1 LSGKACFDIFI
12 RGCRTSPKALAE
24 AEFGHFDGSH
34 HTPWAMGAHDQAVLT
49 VTHPH
54 GWMHMP
60 ATTRLMIAAI
70 LAAVLLPAGAASAQT
85 PPLPPPGTPP
95 AEIQR
100 QVQQQGGAEVLRQR
114 LRESG
119 MTPDQ
124 IRRRLASMGYD
135 PQALDAYL
143 RADTIPAPE
152 PTAGTLR
159 ALGAIGMSDIT
170 EDLLVDPRPEPAP
183 LTGDEERLGL
193 RVFGVEVFS
202 RGSSAFESVANTAV
216 PSTYVLGPGDE
227 LVLVLTGDVE
237 QVHML
242 SVTREGFVLIP
253 QVGQVWVNGL
263 TLDRLRDQLYNR
275 LGAVYSG
282 VRRGAGASTH
292 FDVSVARLRTN
303 QVYITGEVARP
314 GGYLASPMASVLNAL
329 YQAGGPTANGS
340 FREVQVLRSGRIVHR
355 VDLYEFLLR
364 GDNLDRVRMEPGDV
378 IFVPPRGQHVSIR
391 GEVTRPAIYE
401 MRQGE
406 TFLDLLAFA
415 GGVRAPAHLRRAR
428 VERVVPAPMRTTPG
442 FDRVVL
448 DIDLAEAMRTPQA
461 APRLESGDDVH
472 VLAVRD
478 EVRNIVSLNGAVW
491 RPGSYS
497 YRPGMTAWDLIASA
511 DGLSA
516 EAFDGRAHITR
527 LDRGTGSLSLIP
539 FSLTTGADGRP
550 LEDPA
555 LAEFDVVTIFT
566 RADTVAE
573 LTIQVAGAVRTPG
586 EERFQQGMT
595 LRDAI
600 IRAGGL
606 RRVADP
612 VVEVSRMADPEARAT
627 GRIAQ
632 IFRIPVDSSYF
643 VSDESA
649 RFYLGDAAA
658 LRGRLEVGAA
668 AEFMLQPHDRIFVRE
683 LPNVEMPRVVTLD
696 GEAVYPG
703 QYALQ
708 SKDERLRDIIVDRA
722 GGLTSAAHAAGF
734 RLYRNGSLV
743 NVDLSAVLA
752 RPDHRDNIV
761 LIPGDSL
768 VLPEYNPVVTVM
780 GAVNSPTAVM
790 YRPGAGLEYYI
801 SNAGGYA
808 RDADKGRVHV
818 RYANGAGRAVGR
830 SAFGL
835 RSKPAPEPGS
845 VVTVPHVLPEDRFDM
860 RGAIS
865 DFTQIVAALATVVV
879 LVRR

>member
-1 LSGKACFDIFI
+1 LQARPAIFSLPRPI
-12 RGCRTSPKALAE
+12 NSPNALVL
-24 AEFGHFDGSH
+24 AEFGHSIAIQPTLPMGQQHAGQTTLTIVLFPGSK
-34 HTPWAMGAHDQAVLT
+34 
-49 VTHPH
+49 
-54 GWMHMP
+54 HM
-60 ATTRLMIAAI
+60 ARTTSFMFVVV
-70 LAAVLLPAGAASAQT
+70 LAATLLPAGAANAQT

-100 QVQQQGGAEVLRQR
+100 QVERQGGAEVLRQR

-119 MTPDQ
+119 MTHDQ

-135 PQALDAYL
+135 PQTLDAYL

-159 ALGAIGMSDIT
+159 ALGAIGMADIT
-170 EDLLVDPRPEPAP
+170 EDLLADPRPEPAGV
-183 LTGDEERLGL
+183 TEDEERLGL

-202 RGSSAFESVANTAV
+202 RGSSAFEAVTNTAV

-237 QVHML
+237 QVHTL
-242 SVTREGFVLIP
+242 AVTREGFVLIP

-282 VRRGAGASTH
+282 VRRGAGATTH
-292 FDVSVARLRTN
+292 FDISVARLRTN

-340 FREVQVLRSGRIVHR
+340 FREVQVLRSGSVIHR
-355 VDLYEFLLR
+355 VDLYQFLLR

-378 IFVPPRGQHVSIR
+378 IYVPPRGNQVSIR
-391 GEVTRPAIYE
+391 GEVTRAAIYE
-401 MRQGE
+401 MLPGE
-406 TFLDLLAFA
+406 SFLDLLAFA

-428 VERVVPAPMRTTPG
+428 VTRVVPAPLRTTPG

-448 DIDLAEAMRTPQA
+448 DVDLAEAIRNPQA
-461 APRLESGDDVH
+461 APRLESGDEVH

-491 RPGSYS
+491 RPGSYA
-497 YRPGMTAWDLIASA
+497 YLPGMTAWDLIARA
-511 DGLSA
+511 DGLSS
-516 EAFDGRAHITR
+516 EAYDGRAHISR

-539 FSLTTGADGRP
+539 FSLVLNPDGTP
-550 LEDPA
+550 AENPA
-555 LAEFDVVTIFT
+555 LAEFDVVTIYT

-573 LTIQVAGAVRTPG
+573 LNIEVAGAVRQPG
-586 EERFQQGMT
+586 AERFQQGMT

-612 VVEVSRMADPEARAT
+612 VVEVSRLADPDARAA

-632 IFRIPVDSSYF
+632 IYRIPVDTSYF

-649 RFYLGDAAA
+649 TFYLGDPHA
-658 LRGRLEVGAA
+658 LRARFEAGAA
-668 AEFMLQPHDRIFVRE
+668 AEFVLQPHDRIFVRE
-683 LPNVEMPRVVTLD
+683 LPNFEMPRVVTLE
-696 GEAVYPG
+696 GEARYPG

-708 SKDERLRDIIVDRA
+708 SKEERLRDIIVGRA
-722 GGLTSAAHAAGF
+722 GGLTQSAHAGGF
-734 RLYRNGSLV
+734 RLYRNGSLI
-743 NVDLSAVLA
+743 NVDLESVLA
-752 RPDHRDNIV
+752 SPNHRDNIV
-761 LIPGDSL
+761 MMPGDSM
-768 VLPEYNPVVTVM
+768 VLPEYNPVVMVT
-780 GAVNSPTAVM
+780 GAVNSPTSVM
-790 YRPGAGLEYYI
+790 YRQGAGLDYYI
-801 SNAGGYA
+801 SNAGGFA

-830 SAFGL
+830 GTLGF
-835 RSKPAPEPGS
+835 RSKPVPAPGS
-845 VVTVPHVLPEDRFDM
+845 VVTVPHVLPDDRFDL
-860 RGAIS
+860 RGAIA
-865 DFTQIVAALATVVV
+865 DVTQIAAALATVIV
-879 LVRR
+879 LLRR

>member
-1 LSGKACFDIFI
+1 ML
-12 RGCRTSPKALAE
+12 RPKRVV
-24 AEFGHFDGSH
+24 F
-34 HTPWAMGAHDQAVLT
+34 
-49 VTHPH
+49 
-54 GWMHMP
+54 
-60 ATTRLMIAAI
+60 AAI
-70 LAAVLLPAGAASAQT
+70 LVVTLLPAGFAHAQT
-85 PPLPPPGTPP
+85 PPLPPRGTPP

-100 QVQQQGGAEVLRQR
+100 EVERQGGADVLRQR

-124 IRRRLASMGYD
+124 IRRRLAGMGYD
-135 PQALDAYL
+135 PQALDAYM
-143 RADTIPAPE
+143 RSDTVPAPE
-152 PTAGTLR
+152 PTAATLR
-159 ALGAIGMSDIT
+159 ALGAIGMADIT
-170 EDLLVDPRPEPAP
+170 EDLLADSRPEPAP
-183 LTGDEERLGL
+183 LTEDEERLGL

-202 RGSSAFESVANTAV
+202 RGSSAFEAVANTAV
-216 PSTYVLGPGDE
+216 PSNYILGPGDE

-253 QVGQVWVNGL
+253 QVGQIWVNGL

-303 QVYITGEVARP
+303 QIYITGEVARP
-314 GGYLASPMASVLNAL
+314 GGYVASPMASVLNAL

-340 FREVQVLRSGRIVHR
+340 FREVQVLRSGNVVHR
-355 VDLYEFLLR
+355 VDLYSFLLR

-378 IFVPPRGQHVSIR
+378 IFVPPRGQHVSIH

-401 MRQGE
+401 MLTGE

-428 VERVVPAPMRTTPG
+428 VERVVPAPLRTTPG

-448 DIDLAEAMRTPQA
+448 DVDLAEAIRTPQT
-461 APRLESGDDVH
+461 APRLESGDEVQ

-478 EVRNIVSLNGAVW
+478 EVRNIVSLNGGVW
-491 RPGSYS
+491 RPGSYA
-497 YRPGMTAWDLIASA
+497 YRPGMTAWDLIANA

-516 EAFDGRAHITR
+516 EAFDGRAHISR

-539 FSLTTGADGRP
+539 FSLTVGPDGRP
-550 LEDPA
+550 VEDPA

-573 LTIQVAGAVRTPG
+573 LVIEVAGAVRQPG

-606 RRVADP
+606 RRIADP
-612 VVEVSRMADPEARAT
+612 VVEVSRMADSEARAA

-649 RFYLGDAAA
+649 RFYLGNPDL
-658 LRGRLEVGAA
+658 LRARLELGAA
-668 AEFMLQPHDRIFVRE
+668 AEFRLQPHDRIFVRD
-683 LPNVEMPRVVTLD
+683 LPNVQLPRVVTLE
-696 GEAVYPG
+696 GEALYPG
-703 QYALQ
+703 RYALQ
-708 SKDERLRDIIVDRA
+708 SKNDRLRDIIVDRA
-722 GGLTSAAHAAGF
+722 GGLSPSAHPAGF
-734 RLYRNGSLV
+734 RLYRNGSLI
-743 NVDLSAVLA
+743 NVDLEAVLV

-761 LIPGDSL
+761 LMPGDSM
-768 VLPEYNPVVTVM
+768 VLPEYNPVVLVM

-790 YRPGAGLEYYI
+790 YRPGAGLDYYI
-801 SNAGGYA
+801 NSAGGYA
-808 RDADKGRVHV
+808 RDADAGRVHV

-830 SAFGL
+830 RALGF
-835 RSKPAPEPGS
+835 RTKPAPEPGS

>member
-1 LSGKACFDIFI
+1 MP
-12 RGCRTSPKALAE
+12 RTISLLLC
-24 AEFGHFDGSH
+24 
-34 HTPWAMGAHDQAVLT
+34 AVLAAT
-49 VTHPH
+49 VLSAGTAH
-54 GWMHMP
+54 G
-60 ATTRLMIAAI
+60 
-70 LAAVLLPAGAASAQT
+70 QT

-100 QVQQQGGAEVLRQR
+100 QIERQGGAEVLRQR

-135 PQALDAYL
+135 PETLDAYL
-143 RADTIPAPE
+143 RAEGSQAPE

-159 ALGAIGMSDIT
+159 ALGAIGMADLT
-170 EDLLVDPRPEPAP
+170 EDLLADLRPEPAP
-183 LTGDEERLGL
+183 LTVDEERLGL

-202 RGSSAFESVANTAV
+202 RGSSAFEAVANTAV
-216 PSTYVLGPGDE
+216 PSNYVLGPGDE

-237 QVHML
+237 QVHTL
-242 SVTREGFVLIP
+242 AVTREGFVLIP
-253 QVGQVWVNGL
+253 QVGQIWVNGL

-292 FDVSVARLRTN
+292 FDISVARLRTN
-303 QVYITGEVARP
+303 QIYITGEVSMP

-340 FREVQVLRSGRIVHR
+340 FREVQVLRSGNVIHR
-355 VDLYEFLLR
+355 VDLYNFLLR

-401 MRQGE
+401 MRSGE

-428 VERVVPAPMRTTPG
+428 VERVVPAPLRTTPG

-448 DIDLAEAMRTPQA
+448 DVDLAEAIRSPQA

-478 EVRNIVSLNGAVW
+478 EIRNVVSLNGAVW
-491 RPGSYS
+491 RPGSFA
-497 YRPGMTAWDLIASA
+497 YRPGMTAWDLIAGA
-511 DGLSA
+511 DGLSP
-516 EAFDGRAHITR
+516 EAYDGRAHISR

-539 FSLTTGADGRP
+539 FSLGLGPDGRP
-550 LEDPA
+550 ADNPA

-566 RADTVAE
+566 RADTVADLSIE
-573 LTIQVAGAVRTPG
+573 VAGAVRQPG

-606 RRVADP
+606 QRTADP
-612 VVEVSRMADPEARAT
+612 VVEVSRLADADARAA
-627 GRIAQ
+627 GRIARV
-632 IFRIPVDSSYF
+632 FRIPVDTSYF
-643 VSDESA
+643 VSDEAA
-649 RFYLGDAAA
+649 RFYLGDPQA
-658 LRGRLEVGAA
+658 LRERLEEGAA
-668 AEFMLQPHDRIFVRE
+668 AEFVLQPHDRIFVRE
-683 LPNVEMPRVVTLD
+683 LPNFEMPRVVTLH
-696 GEAVYPG
+696 GEAHYPG

-708 SKDERLRDIIVDRA
+708 RMDERLRDIIVDRA
-722 GGLTSAAHAAGF
+722 GGLSPSAHAAGF
-734 RLYRNGSLV
+734 RLYRNGSLI
-743 NVDLSAVLA
+743 NVDLEAVLA
-752 RPDHRDNIV
+752 RPEHRDNII
-761 LIPGDSL
+761 LMAGDSM
-768 VLPEYNPVVTVM
+768 VLPEYNPVVLVT
-780 GAVNSPTAVM
+780 GAVNSPTAVL
-790 YRPGAGLEYYI
+790 YRQGAGLDYYI

-830 SAFGL
+830 TGL
-835 RSKPAPEPGS
+835 GVRSKPAPEPGS
-845 VVTVPHVLPEDRFDM
+845 VVTVPHVLPEDRFDL
-860 RGAIS
+860 RGAIT
-865 DFTQIVAALATVVV
+865 DITQIVAALATVVV
-879 LVRR
+879 LIRR